1 MLLTGCRNRH
11 HDKAHRT
18 IQSLLASHVLQLWEA
33 QWIVSKN
40 KTDDVP
46 VCHADCAFEAP
57 QRPIPQAP
65 SGHGAEPADA
75 NALEFTS
82 PLNGVTVQEVL
93 LFPAMKPHDDAPKE
107 AKEAAAPATP
117 ATSS

>member
-1 MLLTGCRNRH
+1 M
-11 HDKAHRT
+11 
-18 IQSLLASHVLQLWEA
+18 LQLWEA

-40 KTDDVP
+40 KTDGVP
-46 VCHADCAFEAP
+46 VRHADCAFETP
-57 QRPIPQAP
+57 QRPIPQAL
-65 SGHGAEPADA
+65 SGRGAEPANANA

-82 PLNGVTVQEVL
+82 PLNGVALQEVL

-107 AKEAAAPATP
+107 VKEAAAPATP